1 MEVAKVSKEEKS
13 DILGPF
19 YGDYILTRT
28 LLSDGKS
35 DKVPTLNNKQQLT
48 GNMANN
54 VTTAIKGKTLADVD
68 NQNSIEENSN
78 SDKKMEC
85 NSNSAKDS
93 SGKKDS
99 YLRSWKRILRNSN
112 TQTSLNNLS
121 KLQPLGKLSLSFSFD
136 PSHLK
141 NQAIC
146 SNSSSVCQKAIGGN
160 SLTSPPPSIMKILSL
175 NCRGFGIPEAIEE
188 LRYLVR
194 EKGPKILF
202 LSKTHLDMDG
212 FHRLKKK
219 LDFIAGSVVPR
230 IGLGGGLALL

>member
-1 MEVAKVSKEEKS
+1 MEVAKVSKEEKL

-85 NSNSAKDS
+85 NSNSAEDS

-121 KLQPLGKLSLSFSFD
+121 KL
-136 PSHLK
+136 
-141 NQAIC
+141 
-146 SNSSSVCQKAIGGN
+146 
-160 SLTSPPPSIMKILSL
+160 
-175 NCRGFGIPEAIEE
+175 
-188 LRYLVR
+188 
-194 EKGPKILF
+194 
-202 LSKTHLDMDG
+202 
-212 FHRLKKK
+212 
-219 LDFIAGSVVPR
+219 
-230 IGLGGGLALL
+230 